1 MQEGPAAV
9 VEPRSSSGLSEST
22 LMHAVFVKEITMEMS
37 EAKCVCACAQ
47 AHIALKTSD

>member
-1 MQEGPAAV
+1 MQEGPAAE

-37 EAKCVCACAQ
+37 EAKCVCAC
-47 AHIALKTSD
+47 TSAYSFKDSD

>member
-22 LMHAVFVKEITMEMS
+22 LMHAVFVEEITMEMS
-37 EAKCVCACAQ
+37 EAKCVCACTHT
-47 AHIALKTSD
+47 HIALKTSD